1 HVGGVSMSGLREEV
15 FSATAMRRLA
25 ESKPLSLI
33 QTYSM
38 ALSTLLAL
46 HGGLYLFEN
55 DSRIG
60 RAVSFYDL
68 TVRPVGEEWT
78 VHRAGREKE
87 AVSKMNGAGES
98 TLGFGR
104 RHWGGPDN
112 RLVTVALKIM
122 IGYMEF
128 PVEAVIG
135 GDEFHIIVPDVILP
149 FVDSG
154 VRLSYLSVSV
164 PGEAFQTDAKV
175 VRKQRIDRS
184 VCLPLKCDGIAVPE
198 SPTAV
203 REWRSDGSVRFV
215 VKLRGKELVALQK
228 KEKVEVH
235 QHIGEP
241 QTIDVT
247 TAGVTLHSF
256 TLPVEVAVNDIHMR
270 VARSSGSLDITIPAS
285 YCSPL

>member
-15 FSATAMRRLA
+15 FSETAMRRLA

-38 ALSTLLAL
+38 AVSTLLAL
-46 HGGLYLFEN
+46 HGDLFLFEN

-68 TVRPVGEEWT
+68 TVKPVGEDWT
-78 VHRAGREKE
+78 VHRAVREKE
-87 AVSKMNGAGES
+87 AIAKLNDASES

-104 RHWGGPDN
+104 RRWGGPDN
-112 RLVTVALKIM
+112 RLVTVALKDM

-135 GDEFHIIVPDVILP
+135 GEEFHIIVPDVILP

-154 VRLSYLSVSV
+154 VRLSYMNVSA

-175 VRKQRIDRS
+175 VRKKVIDRS
-184 VCLPLKCDGIAVPE
+184 LYLRRENRRSAKRAA
-198 SPTAV
+198 SLAV
-203 REWRSDGSVRFV
+203 RQWRADGSVRFV

-235 QHIGEP
+235 QHAGEP

-247 TAGVTLHSF
+247 TAGVILHTF
-256 TLPVEVAVNDIHMR
+256 TLPVE
-270 VARSSGSLDITIPAS
+270 
-285 YCSPL
+285 